1 MRVRLTYTIYNI
13 QYTLIHKSIILTGRE
28 IGEGKIV
35 LYNIQYTIYIDTQV
49 HHTDRQ
55 GDR

>member
-1 MRVRLTYTIYNI
+1 MIHKSIILTGREIGEGKIVLYNI

-35 LYNIQYTIYIDTQV
+35 
-49 HHTDRQ
+49 
-55 GDR
+55 